1 MKKFLKIFFDGSR
14 FLIGILAALLI
25 VVTTLKKEELEV
37 ILFFVI
43 IMLVCFY
50 KNKIFIKLFNNSKN
64 LNLRKDLFKETI
76 KVEKEDQINR
86 QELDKYEGTGEIFK
100 FKYLKNENTFI
111 EKEVTLEYLY
121 TFNKILYIKA
131 YDLNLR
137 TYENF
142 ELNKISL

>member
-1 MKKFLKIFFDGSR
+1 MKKFLRFFFDGSR

-25 VVTTLKKEELEV
+25 VVTTLKKEEFEV

-43 IMLVCFY
+43 IMLICFF

-86 QELDKYEGTGEIFK
+86 QELDKYEGTGEVFK
-100 FKYLKNENTFI
+100 FKYLKSENTFI

-121 TFNKILYIKA
+121 TFNKILYIKV

-142 ELNKISL
+142 ELNRISL